1 MKVARKAPAIPS
13 TVVRRKPLGS
23 FGPGESTRAIRPAMK
38 PITMIQMMFDTS
50 TSLDYDLSLPPTSSV
65 ATLAGRRAT
74 VVQTPTAN
82 PIVAA
87 VPRGVVTTHCRSWGH
102 ATDAKKSALLGGLGN
117 VLADLAQ
124 LALEGRCIARRAC
137 DRRNDGLQNLT
148 SAEAADGA
156 GDGVAGNSQIVGLQC
171 CAGGFPSDDA

>member
-65 ATLAGRRAT
+65 ATLAGHRAT
-74 VVQTPTAN
+74 VVQTPTAS
-82 PIVAA
+82 PIVVA
-87 VPRGVVTTHCRSWGH
+87 VPRGVVTTHCRSWRMAH
-102 ATDAKKSALLGGLGN
+102 SRCEACWLLYEPRRLLDRAWRDSLPRATSGDTQYQWSSLSDPLGS
-117 VLADLAQ
+117 
-124 LALEGRCIARRAC
+124 IRRM
-137 DRRNDGLQNLT
+137 
-148 SAEAADGA
+148 
-156 GDGVAGNSQIVGLQC
+156 
-171 CAGGFPSDDA
+171 

>member
-1 MKVARKAPAIPS
+1 
-13 TVVRRKPLGS
+13 
-23 FGPGESTRAIRPAMK
+23 
-38 PITMIQMMFDTS
+38 MIQMMFDTS

-124 LALEGRCIARRAC
+124 LALEGRCIAGRLGIDHRAFEPLA
-137 DRRNDGLQNLT
+137 REPGRIAPWLMLPSRI
-148 SAEAADGA
+148 SA
-156 GDGVAGNSQIVGLQC
+156 
-171 CAGGFPSDDA
+171 

>member
-1 MKVARKAPAIPS
+1 MVCPMKVARKAPAIPS

-50 TSLDYDLSLPPTSSV
+50 TSDYELSLPPTSSV

-74 VVQTPTAN
+74 VVQIPTAH

-87 VPRGVVTTHCRSWGH
+87 LPRVAVTTHYRH
-102 ATDAKKSALLGGLGN
+102 
-117 VLADLAQ
+117 
-124 LALEGRCIARRAC
+124 
-137 DRRNDGLQNLT
+137 
-148 SAEAADGA
+148 
-156 GDGVAGNSQIVGLQC
+156 
-171 CAGGFPSDDA
+171 